1 MSLFGE
7 FLKAEIEEFFIFR
20 LYPIY
25 LTKGGN
31 MSSQDYAIR
40 GEAFKLSKVF
50 SSDFQYLIPNYQRPY
65 SWEVENIEQL
75 FDDLYEFFQGKTEE
89 TYFLGSIVVIKKDH
103 LPESYVVDG
112 QQRLTSLTILLSV
125 LASFLSN
132 ESKASS
138 IELYIKQPENLAES
152 IPAQPRLILRKQDS
166 DFFRRYIQDIKIQE
180 LKSINV
186 DSDCKTDAQR
196 NIYKNALAL
205 VDKIKITFGE
215 SEEDIFEFCKFII
228 QKCCIVIVST
238 PNEKSAFRIFSVMND
253 RGLDLLP
260 SDILKSYLIGK
271 LDSEQDKY
279 TDKWEDLEQDLGRS
293 RFNDLFSHVRMIYL
307 KAKAQKNLLDEFQE
321 DVLPKIN
328 SVTDFIDNEL
338 TSYADKFNAL
348 KLQNYKSE
356 KFGKE
361 INQYLFW
368 LNKVNFSEW
377 IPMAIKFLHSKP
389 TEKLACDFFKQL
401 DCLTSY
407 IYLSAKNVNE
417 RISRFGDALK
427 QLEDDFNS
435 SKELSIPNKLYLTA
449 QEKQEFKLLLDGN
462 IYQLVAPRRNYLI
475 LRMDSM
481 ISDGAATY
489 NLQKDSLTIEHV
501 LPQTIKEDSQ
511 WSYWWD
517 EEKHKLWVHR
527 LANLVPLN
535 RRRNSL
541 ASNLEFKDKKEKYF
555 KGNNNVS
562 SYALTTQVLDIEK
575 WTPEIVKQR
584 QENLLSRVYEVWDLI

>member
-1 MSLFGE
+1 M
-7 FLKAEIEEFFIFR
+7 
-20 LYPIY
+20 
-25 LTKGGN
+25 T
-31 MSSQDYAIR
+31 SQDYAIK

-65 SWEVENIEQL
+65 SWEIENIEQL
-75 FDDLYEFFQGKTEE
+75 FDDLYDFFQGDTEE

-103 LPESYVVDG
+103 FPESYVVDG

-125 LASFLSN
+125 LASLLSDK
-132 ESKASS
+132 SKANS

-152 IPAQPRLILRKQDS
+152 IPAQPRLTLRKQDN
-166 DFFRRYIQDIKIQE
+166 DFFSKYIQNIKIEE
-180 LKSINV
+180 LKSINI
-186 DSDCKTDAQR
+186 DSDCKTDAQK
-196 NIYKNALAL
+196 NIYKNTLAL
-205 VDKIKITFGE
+205 VKRVKDKFEGD
-215 SEEDIFEFCKFII
+215 EEGIFEFCKFII

-271 LDSEQDKY
+271 MSSKQDEY
-279 TDKWEDLEQDLGRS
+279 TDKWEDLEQDLGRA
-293 RFNDLFSHVRMIYL
+293 RFNELFSHIRMIYL
-307 KAKAQKNLLDEFQE
+307 KTKAQKSLLDEFQE
-321 DVLPKIN
+321 SIIPNIN
-328 SVTDFIDNEL
+328 SVSDFIDTEL

-348 KLQNYKSE
+348 KSRNYRAGNFTE
-356 KFGKE
+356 E
-361 INQYLFW
+361 INGYLFW

-377 IPMAIKFLHSKP
+377 IPVVIRFLHAKP
-389 TEKLACDFFKQL
+389 TEQLAYDFFKHL

-407 IYLSAKNVNE
+407 IYLSAKNIND
-417 RISRFGDALK
+417 RIYRFGDILK
-427 QLEDDFNS
+427 QLENDLDY
-435 SKELSIPNKLYLTA
+435 SKELKVPNKLYLTDG
-449 QEKQEFKLLLDGN
+449 EKQEFKLLLDGN
-462 IYQLVAPRRNYLI
+462 VYQLVAPRRNYLI

-511 WSYWWD
+511 WSDWWD
-517 EEKHKLWVHR
+517 KEKHKLWVHR

-535 RRRNSL
+535 RRRNSS

-562 SYALTTQVLDIEK
+562 SYALTTQVLDTEE
-575 WTPEIVKQR
+575 WTPDIVAQR
-584 QENLLSRVYEVWDLI
+584 QGTLLSRLYKEWELI

>member
-1 MSLFGE
+1 M
-7 FLKAEIEEFFIFR
+7 
-20 LYPIY
+20 
-25 LTKGGN
+25 T
-31 MSSQDYAIR
+31 SQDYAIK

-65 SWEVENIEQL
+65 SWEAENIEQL
-75 FDDLYEFFQGKTEE
+75 FDDLYDFFQGDTEE
-89 TYFLGSIVVIKKDH
+89 TYFLGSVVVIKKDH
-103 LPESYVVDG
+103 FPESYVVDG

-125 LASFLSN
+125 LASFLSDK
-132 ESKASS
+132 SKANS

-152 IPAQPRLILRKQDS
+152 IPAQPRLTLRKQDN
-166 DFFRRYIQDIKIQE
+166 DFFSKYIQNIKIEE
-180 LKSINV
+180 LKSINI
-186 DSDCKTDAQR
+186 DSDCKTDAQK

-205 VDKIKITFGE
+205 VQRVKDKFEGD
-215 SEEDIFEFCKFII
+215 EEGIFEFCKFII
-228 QKCCIVIVST
+228 QKCCLVIVST

-271 LDSEQDKY
+271 MNSKQDEY
-279 TDKWEDLEQDLGRS
+279 TDKWEDLEQDLGRA
-293 RFNDLFSHVRMIYL
+293 RFNELFSHIRMIYL
-307 KAKAQKNLLDEFQE
+307 KTKAQKSLLDEFQE
-321 DVLPKIN
+321 SIIPNIN
-328 SVTDFIDNEL
+328 SVSDFIDTEL

-348 KLQNYKSE
+348 KSRNYIE
-356 KFGKE
+356 GNFTEE
-361 INQYLFW
+361 INGYLFW

-377 IPMAIKFLHSKP
+377 IPVVIRFLHAKP
-389 TEKLACDFFKQL
+389 TEQLAYDFFKYL

-407 IYLSAKNVNE
+407 FYLSAKNVND
-417 RISRFGDALK
+417 RIYRFGDILE
-427 QLEDDFNS
+427 QLENDLDC
-435 SKELSIPNKLYLTA
+435 SKELKVPNKLYLTDE
-449 QEKQEFKLLLDGN
+449 EKQEFKLLLDGN

-501 LPQTIKEDSQ
+501 LPQTIKDGSQ

-517 EEKHKLWVHR
+517 VGNHKLWVHR

-535 RRRNSL
+535 RRRNSS

-562 SYALTTQVLDIEK
+562 SYALTTQVLDTEE
-575 WTPEIVKQR
+575 WTPDIVAQR
-584 QENLLSRVYEVWDLI
+584 QDNLLSRLYKEWELI

>member
-1 MSLFGE
+1 
-7 FLKAEIEEFFIFR
+7 
-20 LYPIY
+20 
-25 LTKGGN
+25 
-31 MSSQDYAIR
+31 MSSQDYAIK

-75 FDDLYEFFQGKTEE
+75 FDDLYDFFQGDTEE
-89 TYFLGSIVVIKKDH
+89 TYFLGSVVVIKKDH
-103 LPESYVVDG
+103 FPESYVVDG

-125 LASFLSN
+125 LASFLSDK
-132 ESKASS
+132 SKANS

-152 IPAQPRLILRKQDS
+152 IPAQPRLTLRKQDN
-166 DFFRRYIQDIKIQE
+166 DFFSKYIQNIKIEE
-180 LKSINV
+180 LKSINI
-186 DSDCKTDAQR
+186 DSDCKTDAQK
-196 NIYKNALAL
+196 NIYKNTLAL
-205 VDKIKITFGE
+205 VKRVKDKFEGD
-215 SEEDIFEFCKFII
+215 EEGIFEFCKFII

-271 LDSEQDKY
+271 MSSKQDEY
-279 TDKWEDLEQDLGRS
+279 TDKWEDLEQDLGRA
-293 RFNDLFSHVRMIYL
+293 RFNELFSHIRMIYL
-307 KAKAQKNLLDEFQE
+307 KTKAQKSLLDEFQE
-321 DVLPKIN
+321 SIIPNIN
-328 SVTDFIDNEL
+328 SVSDFIDTEL

-348 KLQNYKSE
+348 KSRNYRAGNFTE
-356 KFGKE
+356 E
-361 INQYLFW
+361 INGYLFW

-377 IPMAIKFLHSKP
+377 IPVVIRFLHAKP
-389 TEKLACDFFKQL
+389 TEQLAYDFFKHL

-407 IYLSAKNVNE
+407 IYLSAKNIND
-417 RISRFGDALK
+417 RIYRFGDILK
-427 QLEDDFNS
+427 QLENDLDC
-435 SKELSIPNKLYLTA
+435 SKELKIPNKLYLTDE
-449 QEKQEFKLLLDGN
+449 EKQEFKLLLDGN
-462 IYQLVAPRRNYLI
+462 VYQLVSPRRNYLI

-501 LPQTIKEDSQ
+501 LPQTIKDGSQ
-511 WSYWWD
+511 WSSWWD
-517 EEKHKLWVHR
+517 VDNHKLWVHR

-535 RRRNSL
+535 RRRNSS

-562 SYALTTQVLDIEK
+562 SYALTTQVLDTEE
-575 WTPEIVKQR
+575 WTPDIVAQR
-584 QENLLSRVYEVWDLI
+584 QGNLLSRLYKEWELI

>member
-1 MSLFGE
+1 M
-7 FLKAEIEEFFIFR
+7 
-20 LYPIY
+20 
-25 LTKGGN
+25 T
-31 MSSQDYAIR
+31 SQDYAIK

-75 FDDLYEFFQGKTEE
+75 FDDLYDFFQGDTEE
-89 TYFLGSIVVIKKDH
+89 TYFLGSVVVIKKDH
-103 LPESYVVDG
+103 FPESYVVDG

-125 LASFLSN
+125 LASLLSDK
-132 ESKASS
+132 SKANS

-152 IPAQPRLILRKQDS
+152 IPAQPRLTLRKQDN
-166 DFFRRYIQDIKIQE
+166 DFFSKYIQNIKIEE
-180 LKSINV
+180 LKSINI
-186 DSDCKTDAQR
+186 DSDCKTDAQK
-196 NIYKNALAL
+196 NIYKNTLAL
-205 VDKIKITFGE
+205 VKRVKDKFEGD
-215 SEEDIFEFCKFII
+215 EEGIFEFCKFII

-271 LDSEQDKY
+271 MSSKQDEY
-279 TDKWEDLEQDLGRS
+279 TDKWEDLEQDLGRA
-293 RFNDLFSHVRMIYL
+293 RFNELFSHIRMIYL
-307 KAKAQKNLLDEFQE
+307 KTKAQKSLLDEFQE
-321 DVLPKIN
+321 SIIPNIN
-328 SVTDFIDNEL
+328 SVSDFIDTEL

-348 KLQNYKSE
+348 KSRNYRAGNFTE
-356 KFGKE
+356 E
-361 INQYLFW
+361 INGYLFW

-377 IPMAIKFLHSKP
+377 IPVVIRFLYAKP
-389 TEKLACDFFKQL
+389 TEQLAYDFFKHL

-407 IYLSAKNVNE
+407 IYLSAKNINV
-417 RISRFGDALK
+417 RIYRFGDILK
-427 QLEDDFNS
+427 QLENDLNC
-435 SKELSIPNKLYLTA
+435 SKELKIPNKLYLTDE
-449 QEKQEFKLLLDGN
+449 EKQEFKLLLDGN
-462 IYQLVAPRRNYLI
+462 VYQLVSPRRNYLI

-501 LPQTIKEDSQ
+501 LPQTIEDGSQ
-511 WSYWWD
+511 WSSWWD
-517 EEKHKLWVHR
+517 VDNHKLWVHR

-535 RRRNSL
+535 RRRNSS

-562 SYALTTQVLDIEK
+562 SYALTTQVLDTEE
-575 WTPEIVKQR
+575 WTPDIVAQR
-584 QENLLSRVYEVWDLI
+584 QGNLLSRLYKEWELI

>member
-1 MSLFGE
+1 M
-7 FLKAEIEEFFIFR
+7 
-20 LYPIY
+20 
-25 LTKGGN
+25 T
-31 MSSQDYAIR
+31 SQDYAIK

-75 FDDLYEFFQGKTEE
+75 FDDLYDFFQGDTEE
-89 TYFLGSIVVIKKDH
+89 TYFLGSVVVIKKDH
-103 LPESYVVDG
+103 FPESYVVDG

-125 LASFLSN
+125 LASFLSDK
-132 ESKASS
+132 SKANS

-152 IPAQPRLILRKQDS
+152 IPAQPRLTLRKQDN
-166 DFFRRYIQDIKIQE
+166 DFFSKYIQNIKIEE
-180 LKSINV
+180 LKSINI
-186 DSDCKTDAQR
+186 DSDCKTDAQK
-196 NIYKNALAL
+196 NIYKNTLAL
-205 VDKIKITFGE
+205 VKRVKDKFE
-215 SEEDIFEFCKFII
+215 WDEEGIFEFCKFII

-271 LDSEQDKY
+271 MSSKQDEY
-279 TDKWEDLEQDLGRS
+279 TDKWEDLEQDLGRA
-293 RFNDLFSHVRMIYL
+293 RFNELFSHIRMIYL
-307 KAKAQKNLLDEFQE
+307 KTKAQKSLLDEFQE
-321 DVLPKIN
+321 SIIPNIN
-328 SVTDFIDNEL
+328 SVSDFIDTEL

-348 KLQNYKSE
+348 KSRNYRAGN
-356 KFGKE
+356 FTKE
-361 INQYLFW
+361 INGYLFW

-377 IPMAIKFLHSKP
+377 IPVVIRFLHAKP
-389 TEKLACDFFKQL
+389 TEQLAYDFFKHL

-407 IYLSAKNVNE
+407 IYLSAKNIND
-417 RISRFGDALK
+417 RIYRFGDILK
-427 QLEDDFNS
+427 QLENDLDC
-435 SKELSIPNKLYLTA
+435 SKELKIPNKLYLTDE
-449 QEKQEFKLLLDGN
+449 EKQEFKLLLDGN
-462 IYQLVAPRRNYLI
+462 VYQLVSPRRNYLI

-501 LPQTIKEDSQ
+501 LPQTIKDGSQ
-511 WSYWWD
+511 WSSWWD
-517 EEKHKLWVHR
+517 VDNHKLWVHR

-535 RRRNSL
+535 RRRNSS

-562 SYALTTQVLDIEK
+562 SYALTTQVLDTEE
-575 WTPEIVKQR
+575 WTPDIVAQR
-584 QENLLSRVYEVWDLI
+584 QDNLLSRLYKEWELI

>member
-1 MSLFGE
+1 M
-7 FLKAEIEEFFIFR
+7 
-20 LYPIY
+20 
-25 LTKGGN
+25 T
-31 MSSQDYAIR
+31 SQDYAIK

-75 FDDLYEFFQGKTEE
+75 FDDLYDFFQGDTEE
-89 TYFLGSIVVIKKDH
+89 TYFLGSVVVIKKDH
-103 LPESYVVDG
+103 FPESYVVDG

-125 LASFLSN
+125 LASFLSDK
-132 ESKASS
+132 SKANS

-152 IPAQPRLILRKQDS
+152 IPAQPRLTLRKQDN
-166 DFFRRYIQDIKIQE
+166 DFFSKYIQNIKIE
-180 LKSINV
+180 DLKSINI
-186 DSDCKTDAQR
+186 DSDCKTDAQK
-196 NIYKNALAL
+196 NIYKNTLAL
-205 VDKIKITFGE
+205 VKRVKDKFEGD
-215 SEEDIFEFCKFII
+215 EEGIFEFCKFII

-271 LDSEQDKY
+271 MSSKQDEY
-279 TDKWEDLEQDLGRS
+279 TDKWEDLEQDLGRA
-293 RFNDLFSHVRMIYL
+293 RFNELFSHIRMIYL
-307 KAKAQKNLLDEFQE
+307 KTKAQKSLLDEFQE
-321 DVLPKIN
+321 SIIPNIN
-328 SVTDFIDNEL
+328 SVSDFIDTEL

-348 KLQNYKSE
+348 KSRNYRAGNFTE
-356 KFGKE
+356 E
-361 INQYLFW
+361 INGYLFW

-377 IPMAIKFLHSKP
+377 IPVVIRFLHAKP
-389 TEKLACDFFKQL
+389 TEQLAYDFFKHL

-407 IYLSAKNVNE
+407 IYLSAKNIND
-417 RISRFGDALK
+417 RIYRFGDILK
-427 QLEDDFNS
+427 QLENDLDC
-435 SKELSIPNKLYLTA
+435 SKELKIPNKLYLTDE
-449 QEKQEFKLLLDGN
+449 EKQEFKLLLDGN
-462 IYQLVAPRRNYLI
+462 VYQLVSPRRNYLI

-511 WSYWWD
+511 WSDWWD
-517 EEKHKLWVHR
+517 KEKHKLWVHR

-535 RRRNSL
+535 RRRNSS

-562 SYALTTQVLDIEK
+562 SYALTTQVLDTEE
-575 WTPEIVKQR
+575 WTLDIVAQR
-584 QENLLSRVYEVWDLI
+584 QGTLLSRLYKEWELI

>member
-1 MSLFGE
+1 M
-7 FLKAEIEEFFIFR
+7 
-20 LYPIY
+20 
-25 LTKGGN
+25 T
-31 MSSQDYAIR
+31 SQDYAIK

-75 FDDLYEFFQGKTEE
+75 FDDLYDFFQGDTEE
-89 TYFLGSIVVIKKDH
+89 TYFLGSVVVIKKDH
-103 LPESYVVDG
+103 FPESYVVDG

-125 LASFLSN
+125 LASFLSDK
-132 ESKASS
+132 SKANS

-152 IPAQPRLILRKQDS
+152 IPAQPRLTLRKQDN
-166 DFFRRYIQDIKIQE
+166 DFFSKYIQNIKIEE
-180 LKSINV
+180 LKSINI
-186 DSDCKTDAQR
+186 DSDCKTDAQK
-196 NIYKNALAL
+196 NIYKNTLAL
-205 VDKIKITFGE
+205 VKRVKDKFEGD
-215 SEEDIFEFCKFII
+215 EEGIFEFCKFII

-271 LDSEQDKY
+271 MSSKQDEY
-279 TDKWEDLEQDLGRS
+279 TDKWEDLEQDLGRA
-293 RFNDLFSHVRMIYL
+293 RFNELFSHIRMIYL
-307 KAKAQKNLLDEFQE
+307 KTKAQKSLLDEFQE
-321 DVLPKIN
+321 SIIPNIN
-328 SVTDFIDNEL
+328 SVSDFIDTEL

-348 KLQNYKSE
+348 KSRNYRAGNFTE
-356 KFGKE
+356 E
-361 INQYLFW
+361 INGYLFW

-377 IPMAIKFLHSKP
+377 IPVVIRFLHAKP
-389 TEKLACDFFKQL
+389 TEQLAYDFFKHL

-407 IYLSAKNVNE
+407 IYLSAKNIND
-417 RISRFGDALK
+417 RIYRFGDILK
-427 QLEDDFNS
+427 QLENDLDC
-435 SKELSIPNKLYLTA
+435 SKELKIPNKLYLTDE
-449 QEKQEFKLLLDGN
+449 EKQEFKLLLDGN
-462 IYQLVAPRRNYLI
+462 VYQLVSPRRNYLI

-501 LPQTIKEDSQ
+501 LPQTIKDGSQ
-511 WSYWWD
+511 WSSWWD
-517 EEKHKLWVHR
+517 VDNHKLWVHR

-535 RRRNSL
+535 RRRNSS

-562 SYALTTQVLDIEK
+562 SYALTTQVLDTEE
-575 WTPEIVKQR
+575 WTPDIVAQR
-584 QENLLSRVYEVWDLI
+584 QDNLLSRLYKEWELI

>member
-1 MSLFGE
+1 M
-7 FLKAEIEEFFIFR
+7 
-20 LYPIY
+20 
-25 LTKGGN
+25 T
-31 MSSQDYAIR
+31 SQDYAIK

-75 FDDLYEFFQGKTEE
+75 FDDLYDFFQGDTEE
-89 TYFLGSIVVIKKDH
+89 TYFLGSVVVIKKDH
-103 LPESYVVDG
+103 FPESYVVDG

-125 LASFLSN
+125 LASFLSDK
-132 ESKASS
+132 SKANS

-152 IPAQPRLILRKQDS
+152 IPAQPRLTLRKQDN
-166 DFFRRYIQDIKIQE
+166 DFFSKYIQNIKIEE
-180 LKSINV
+180 LKSINI
-186 DSDCKTDAQR
+186 DSDCKTDAQK
-196 NIYKNALAL
+196 NIYKNTLAL
-205 VDKIKITFGE
+205 VKRVKDKFEGD
-215 SEEDIFEFCKFII
+215 EEGIFEFCKFII

-271 LDSEQDKY
+271 MSSKQDEY
-279 TDKWEDLEQDLGRS
+279 TDKWEDLEQDLGRA
-293 RFNDLFSHVRMIYL
+293 RFNELFSHIRMIYL
-307 KAKAQKNLLDEFQE
+307 KTKAQKSLLDEFQE
-321 DVLPKIN
+321 SIIPNIN
-328 SVTDFIDNEL
+328 SVSDFIDTEL

-348 KLQNYKSE
+348 KSRNYRAGN
-356 KFGKE
+356 FTKE
-361 INQYLFW
+361 INGYLFW

-377 IPMAIKFLHSKP
+377 IPVVIRFLHAKP
-389 TEKLACDFFKQL
+389 TEQLAYDFFKHL

-407 IYLSAKNVNE
+407 IYLSAKNIND
-417 RISRFGDALK
+417 RIYRFGDILK
-427 QLEDDFNS
+427 QLENDLDC
-435 SKELSIPNKLYLTA
+435 SKELKIPNKLYLTDE
-449 QEKQEFKLLLDGN
+449 EKQEFKLLLDGN
-462 IYQLVAPRRNYLI
+462 VYQLVSPRRNYLI

-501 LPQTIKEDSQ
+501 LPQTIKDGSQ
-511 WSYWWD
+511 WSSWWD
-517 EEKHKLWVHR
+517 VDNHKLWVHR

-535 RRRNSL
+535 RRRNSS

-562 SYALTTQVLDIEK
+562 SYALTTQVLDTEE
-575 WTPEIVKQR
+575 WTPDIVAQR
-584 QENLLSRVYEVWDLI
+584 QDNLLSRLYKEWELI

>member
-1 MSLFGE
+1 M
-7 FLKAEIEEFFIFR
+7 
-20 LYPIY
+20 
-25 LTKGGN
+25 T
-31 MSSQDYAIR
+31 SQDYAIK

-75 FDDLYEFFQGKTEE
+75 FDDLYDFFQGDTEE
-89 TYFLGSIVVIKKDH
+89 TYFLGSVVVIKKDH
-103 LPESYVVDG
+103 FPESYVVDG

-125 LASFLSN
+125 LASFLSDK
-132 ESKASS
+132 SKANS

-152 IPAQPRLILRKQDS
+152 IPAQPRLTLRKQDN
-166 DFFRRYIQDIKIQE
+166 DFFSKYIQNIKIEE
-180 LKSINV
+180 LKSINI
-186 DSDCKTDAQR
+186 DSDCKTDAQK
-196 NIYKNALAL
+196 NIYKNTLAL
-205 VDKIKITFGE
+205 VKRVKDKFEGD
-215 SEEDIFEFCKFII
+215 EEGIFEFCKFII

-271 LDSEQDKY
+271 MSSKQDEY
-279 TDKWEDLEQDLGRS
+279 TDKWEDLEQDLGRA
-293 RFNDLFSHVRMIYL
+293 RFNELFSHIRMIYL
-307 KAKAQKNLLDEFQE
+307 KTKAQKSLLDEFQE
-321 DVLPKIN
+321 SIIPNIN
-328 SVTDFIDNEL
+328 SVSDFIDTEL

-348 KLQNYKSE
+348 KSRNYRAGNFTE
-356 KFGKE
+356 E
-361 INQYLFW
+361 INGYLFW

-377 IPMAIKFLHSKP
+377 IPVVIRFLHAKP
-389 TEKLACDFFKQL
+389 TEQLAYDFFKHL

-407 IYLSAKNVNE
+407 IYLSAKNIND
-417 RISRFGDALK
+417 RIYRFGDILK
-427 QLEDDFNS
+427 QLENDLDC
-435 SKELSIPNKLYLTA
+435 SKELKIPNKLYLTDE
-449 QEKQEFKLLLDGN
+449 EKQEFKLLLDGN
-462 IYQLVAPRRNYLI
+462 VYQLVSPRRNYLI

-501 LPQTIKEDSQ
+501 LPQTIKDGSQ
-511 WSYWWD
+511 WSSWWD
-517 EEKHKLWVHR
+517 VDNHKLWVHR

-535 RRRNSL
+535 RRRNSS

-562 SYALTTQVLDIEK
+562 SYALTTQVLDTEE
-575 WTPEIVKQR
+575 WTPDIVAQR
-584 QENLLSRVYEVWDLI
+584 QDNLLSKLYKEWELI

>member
-1 MSLFGE
+1 M
-7 FLKAEIEEFFIFR
+7 
-20 LYPIY
+20 
-25 LTKGGN
+25 T
-31 MSSQDYAIR
+31 SQDYAIK

-75 FDDLYEFFQGKTEE
+75 FDDLYDFFQGDTEE
-89 TYFLGSIVVIKKDH
+89 TYFLGSVVVIKKDH
-103 LPESYVVDG
+103 FPESYVVDG

-125 LASFLSN
+125 LASFLSDK
-132 ESKASS
+132 SKANS

-152 IPAQPRLILRKQDS
+152 IPAQPRLTLRKQDN
-166 DFFRRYIQDIKIQE
+166 DFFSKYIQNIKIE
-180 LKSINV
+180 DLKSINI
-186 DSDCKTDAQR
+186 DSDCKTDAQK
-196 NIYKNALAL
+196 NIYKNTLAL
-205 VDKIKITFGE
+205 VKRVKDKFEGD
-215 SEEDIFEFCKFII
+215 EEGIFEFCKFII

-271 LDSEQDKY
+271 MSSKQDEY
-279 TDKWEDLEQDLGRS
+279 TDKWEDLEQDLGRA
-293 RFNDLFSHVRMIYL
+293 RFNELFSHIRMIYL
-307 KAKAQKNLLDEFQE
+307 KTKAQKSLLDEFQE
-321 DVLPKIN
+321 SIIPNIN
-328 SVTDFIDNEL
+328 SVSDFIDTEL

-348 KLQNYKSE
+348 KSRNYRAGNFTE
-356 KFGKE
+356 E
-361 INQYLFW
+361 INGYLFW

-377 IPMAIKFLHSKP
+377 IPVVIRFLHAKP
-389 TEKLACDFFKQL
+389 TEQLAYDFFKHL

-407 IYLSAKNVNE
+407 IYLSAKNIND
-417 RISRFGDALK
+417 RIYRFGDILK
-427 QLEDDFNS
+427 QLENDLDC
-435 SKELSIPNKLYLTA
+435 SKELKIPNKLYLTDE
-449 QEKQEFKLLLDGN
+449 EKQEFKLLLDGN
-462 IYQLVAPRRNYLI
+462 VYQLVSPRRNYLI

-511 WSYWWD
+511 WSDWWD
-517 EEKHKLWVHR
+517 KEKHKLWVHR

-535 RRRNSL
+535 RRRNSS

-562 SYALTTQVLDIEK
+562 SYALTTQVLDTEE
-575 WTPEIVKQR
+575 WTPDIVAQR
-584 QENLLSRVYEVWDLI
+584 QGTLLSRLYKEWELI

>member
-1 MSLFGE
+1 M
-7 FLKAEIEEFFIFR
+7 
-20 LYPIY
+20 
-25 LTKGGN
+25 T
-31 MSSQDYAIR
+31 SQDYAIK

-75 FDDLYEFFQGKTEE
+75 FDDLYDFFQGDTEE
-89 TYFLGSIVVIKKDH
+89 TYFLGSVVVIKKDH
-103 LPESYVVDG
+103 FPESYVVDG

-125 LASFLSN
+125 LASFLSDK
-132 ESKASS
+132 SKANS

-152 IPAQPRLILRKQDS
+152 IPAQPRLTLRKQDN
-166 DFFRRYIQDIKIQE
+166 DFFSKYIQNIKIEE
-180 LKSINV
+180 LKSINI
-186 DSDCKTDAQR
+186 DSDCKTDAQK
-196 NIYKNALAL
+196 NIYKNTLAL
-205 VDKIKITFGE
+205 VKRVKDKFEGD
-215 SEEDIFEFCKFII
+215 EEGIFEFCKFII

-271 LDSEQDKY
+271 MSSKQDEY
-279 TDKWEDLEQDLGRS
+279 TDKWEDLEQDLGRA
-293 RFNDLFSHVRMIYL
+293 RFNELFSHIRMIYL
-307 KAKAQKNLLDEFQE
+307 KTKAQKSLLDEFQE
-321 DVLPKIN
+321 SIIPNIN
-328 SVTDFIDNEL
+328 SVSDFIDTEL

-348 KLQNYKSE
+348 KSRNYRAGNFTE
-356 KFGKE
+356 E
-361 INQYLFW
+361 INGYLFW

-377 IPMAIKFLHSKP
+377 IPVVIRFLHAKP
-389 TEKLACDFFKQL
+389 TEKLAYDFFKHL

-407 IYLSAKNVNE
+407 IYLSAKNIND
-417 RISRFGDALK
+417 RIYRFGDILK
-427 QLEDDFNS
+427 QLENDLDC
-435 SKELSIPNKLYLTA
+435 SKELKIPNKLYLTDE
-449 QEKQEFKLLLDGN
+449 EKQEFKLLLDGN
-462 IYQLVAPRRNYLI
+462 VYQLVSPRRNYLI

-501 LPQTIKEDSQ
+501 LPQTIKDGSQ
-511 WSYWWD
+511 WSSWWD
-517 EEKHKLWVHR
+517 VDNHKLWVHR

-535 RRRNSL
+535 RRRNSS

-562 SYALTTQVLDIEK
+562 SYALTTQVLDTEE
-575 WTPEIVKQR
+575 WTPDIVAQR
-584 QENLLSRVYEVWDLI
+584 QDNLLSRLYKEWELI

>member
-1 MSLFGE
+1 M
-7 FLKAEIEEFFIFR
+7 
-20 LYPIY
+20 
-25 LTKGGN
+25 T
-31 MSSQDYAIR
+31 SQDYAIK

-75 FDDLYEFFQGKTEE
+75 FDDLYDFFQGDTEE
-89 TYFLGSIVVIKKDH
+89 TYFLGSVVVIKKDH
-103 LPESYVVDG
+103 FPESYVVDG

-125 LASFLSN
+125 LASLLSDK
-132 ESKASS
+132 SKANS

-152 IPAQPRLILRKQDS
+152 IPAQPRLTLRKQDN
-166 DFFRRYIQDIKIQE
+166 DFFSKYIQNIKIEE
-180 LKSINV
+180 LKSINI
-186 DSDCKTDAQR
+186 DSDCKTDAQK
-196 NIYKNALAL
+196 NIYKNTLAL
-205 VDKIKITFGE
+205 VKRVKDKFEGD
-215 SEEDIFEFCKFII
+215 EEGIFEFCKFII

-271 LDSEQDKY
+271 MSSKQDEY
-279 TDKWEDLEQDLGRS
+279 TDKWEDLEQDLGRA
-293 RFNDLFSHVRMIYL
+293 RFNELFSHIRMIYL
-307 KAKAQKNLLDEFQE
+307 KTKAQKSLLDEFQE
-321 DVLPKIN
+321 SIIPNIN
-328 SVTDFIDNEL
+328 SVSDFIDTEL

-348 KLQNYKSE
+348 KSRNYRAGNFTE
-356 KFGKE
+356 E
-361 INQYLFW
+361 INGYLFW

-377 IPMAIKFLHSKP
+377 IPVVIRFLYAKP
-389 TEKLACDFFKQL
+389 TEQLAYDFFKHL

-407 IYLSAKNVNE
+407 IYLSAKNIND
-417 RISRFGDALK
+417 RIYRFGDILK
-427 QLEDDFNS
+427 QLENDLNC
-435 SKELSIPNKLYLTA
+435 SKELKIPNKLYLTDE
-449 QEKQEFKLLLDGN
+449 EKQEFKLLLDGN
-462 IYQLVAPRRNYLI
+462 VYQLVSPRRNYLI

-501 LPQTIKEDSQ
+501 LPQTIEDGSQ
-511 WSYWWD
+511 WSSWWD
-517 EEKHKLWVHR
+517 VDNHKLWVHR

-535 RRRNSL
+535 RRRNSS

-562 SYALTTQVLDIEK
+562 SYALTTQVLDTEE
-575 WTPEIVKQR
+575 WTPDIVAQR
-584 QENLLSRVYEVWDLI
+584 QGNLLSRLYKEWELI

>member
-1 MSLFGE
+1 M
-7 FLKAEIEEFFIFR
+7 
-20 LYPIY
+20 
-25 LTKGGN
+25 T
-31 MSSQDYAIR
+31 SQDYAIK

-75 FDDLYEFFQGKTEE
+75 FDDLYDFFQGDTEE
-89 TYFLGSIVVIKKDH
+89 TYFLGSVVVIKKDH
-103 LPESYVVDG
+103 FPESYVVDG

-125 LASFLSN
+125 LASFLSDK
-132 ESKASS
+132 SKANS

-152 IPAQPRLILRKQDS
+152 IPAQPRLILRKQDN
-166 DFFRRYIQDIKIQE
+166 DFFSKYIQNIKIEE
-180 LKSINV
+180 LKSINI
-186 DSDCKTDAQR
+186 DSDCKTDAQK
-196 NIYKNALAL
+196 NIYKNTLAL
-205 VDKIKITFGE
+205 VKRVKYKFEGD
-215 SEEDIFEFCKFII
+215 EEGIFEFCKFII

-271 LDSEQDKY
+271 MSSKQDEY
-279 TDKWEDLEQDLGRS
+279 TDKWEDLEQDLGRA
-293 RFNDLFSHVRMIYL
+293 RFNELFSHIRMIYL
-307 KAKAQKNLLDEFQE
+307 KTKAQKSLLDEFQE
-321 DVLPKIN
+321 SIIPNIN
-328 SVTDFIDNEL
+328 SVSDFIDTEL

-348 KLQNYKSE
+348 KSRNYRAGNFTE
-356 KFGKE
+356 E
-361 INQYLFW
+361 INGYLFW

-377 IPMAIKFLHSKP
+377 IPVVIRFLHAKP
-389 TEKLACDFFKQL
+389 TEQLAYDFFKHL

-407 IYLSAKNVNE
+407 IYLSAKNIND
-417 RISRFGDALK
+417 RIYRFGDILK
-427 QLEDDFNS
+427 QLENDLDC
-435 SKELSIPNKLYLTA
+435 SKELKIPNKLYLTDE
-449 QEKQEFKLLLDGN
+449 EKQEFKLLLDGN
-462 IYQLVAPRRNYLI
+462 VYQLVSPRRNYLI

-501 LPQTIKEDSQ
+501 LPQTIKDGSQ
-511 WSYWWD
+511 WSSWWD
-517 EEKHKLWVHR
+517 VDNHKLWVHR

-535 RRRNSL
+535 RRRNSS

-562 SYALTTQVLDIEK
+562 SYALTTQVLDTEE
-575 WTPEIVKQR
+575 WTPDIVAQR
-584 QENLLSRVYEVWDLI
+584 QDNLLSKLYKEWELI